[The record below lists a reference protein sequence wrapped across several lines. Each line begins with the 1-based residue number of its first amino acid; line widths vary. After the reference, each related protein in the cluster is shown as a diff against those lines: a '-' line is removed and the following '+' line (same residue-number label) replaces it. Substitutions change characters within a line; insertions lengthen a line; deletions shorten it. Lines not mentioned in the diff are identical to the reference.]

1 MIISK
6 SRALRY
12 LRCPRSI
19 AYENIEFKRLNSTS
33 VFSSSYTLEDF
44 YTEEH
49 NEKLLDILNS
59 IYSNFEEENEEN
71 LLDLEKDTRNLE
83 IYKED
88 YQKIE
93 EYAQEKIKNLYG
105 GNIIYSPYNNK
116 LQKLFSYK
124 VKDTDYELTS
134 LTDIYQEDEDCIRV
148 IEVKAST
155 DSKIRKDIK
164 YKPVGEKKSE
174 LLFLYDKYND
184 IFFPKT
190 NDIEELPNK
199 LFDIYNTDIGKF
211 IYDLSFQYYTFKN
224 SIKTDKKV
232 KFLLAI
238 LNSEYYYD
246 GKEIDG
252 KKIYDCNKL
261 ITLVDLTSILEAFYP
276 IFSNHI
282 KTLTNDMDNCSLEAK
297 APLKANSEKTKPSIK
312 CRYASLCL
320 RDLNIPNKNSIFTYM
335 GNHHGFIYDGKK
347 TTTEELL
354 YDYQITDMLDLKPN
368 INLTRPN
375 NICQYYTV
383 LNKERYI
390 DKRLINMVLKNALV
404 YPLFHLDFESIQHPI
419 PKFKSEKPY
428 TQSLFQYSVHIQREK
443 YVCDE
448 KKDNYF
454 YLNKDCKND
463 YRKEF
468 LESLLQV
475 LEMDEIGTIIVY
487 NQAFEE
493 TRLKELAKVFP
504 EYKERIE
511 KVISRLFDLMK
522 LLKGSEKFIKEYSNG
537 ETGEYKILFYDEK
550 QNGSFSIK
558 KILPLYSDRNYQEI
572 ACHNGIDAV
581 YFFSKLISEKEIG
594 YFEKRQNLI
603 QYCGLDTYSMVLIL
617 DGILKEVENY

>member
-475 LEMDEIGTIIVY
+475 LEMDEKGTIIVY